1 MVSEVV
7 YEVYLACH
15 SDSGSF
21 LVTPTSLSQDGFKQE
36 GFWEVGGMHGL
47 ASSFDFPEFFRLVV
61 AC

>member
-1 MVSEVV
+1 MVIEVV
-7 YEVYLACH
+7 YEVSLAYH

-47 ASSFDFPEFFRLVV
+47 ASFDFPEFFRLAV